1 MHATDDDRDLRPT
14 DPPALVA
21 ILIAARKTG
30 DNTLALVARRE
41 LERHGI
47 KVSFAGRRREKTV
60 AR

>member
-1 MHATDDDRDLRPT
+1 MCDDDPDLRPT

-30 DNTLALVARRE
+30 DKTLAHVARRE
-41 LERHGI
+41 LAERHGI
-47 KVSFAGRRREKTV
+47 KVSFAGCRREKTV